1 MQYDPIKRSL
11 GNVFN
16 KTPFLRKIFYRMLDL
31 LLLRAWHV
39 HKELRSL
46 TPELLRR
53 ERDGGVQVLDAG
65 AGFGQYSYWINRKHP
80 AWNILAL
87 DVKDEQV
94 ADCNRFFSAI
104 GAKNVRFEV
113 GDLTTYVKAGT
124 YDLIVCVD
132 VMEHIEPDV
141 QVFRNYHASM
151 KNGGVLLIST
161 PSDQGWQRRTRR
173 RRSLVHRRTR
183 TRRIQHRRDRRKT
196 AQRGL
201 FQDRSTVPVRQS
213 GQDLLAT
220 VDEVPDPVAGCEQ
233 TLLHHHPVLLPH
245 RLPHRLCAELGRC
258 IR

>member
-53 ERDGGVQVLDAG
+53 EREGGVQVLDAG

-80 AWNILAL
+80 GWNILAL

-104 GAKNVRFEV
+104 GAKKVRFEV
-113 GDLTTYVKAGT
+113 GDLTTYVKSDT
-124 YDLIVCVD
+124 YDLVVCVD

-151 KNGGVLLIST
+151 KTAASCSSRHLLIRVAAMFTEKEKPRSSRNT
-161 PSDQGWQRRTRR
+161 YETVTTSA
-173 RRSLVHRRTR
+173 RSLINCGAR
-183 TRRIQHRRDRRKT
+183 
-196 AQRGL
+196 AFQRSK
-201 FQDRSTVPVRQS
+201 RATSTVVRVRS
-213 GQDLLAT
+213 PG
-220 VDEVPDPVAGCEQ
+220 GC
-233 TLLHHHPVLLPH
+233 
-245 RLPHRLCAELGRC
+245 R
-258 IR
+258 